1 MDTQTLKA
9 QILAVLFA
17 AGRPLALGDLSPLG
31 TEDALLRAIVALEH
45 DLSDGKSGVQ
55 LERVAGGW
63 RLVVHP
69 LHLTAVEQVL
79 RPTPPRISK
88 AALEVLALI
97 AYQQPLTRAELEAL
111 RGKSV
116 EGGARGTDRA
126 PTGAGSR
133 REGSCGTAQAIWN
146 HRPLPGNVRPG
157 KPSRPA
163 PSRRRPD
170 FAAAQLRCVHGAKP
184 GFVIMPQVG
193 EGYLL

>member
-17 AGRPLALGDLSPLG
+17 AGRPLALSDLSPLG

-88 AALEVLALI
+88 AALEVLALL

-116 EGGARGTDRA
+116 EGVLDGLLERQLVQVVGEKEAVGRPKLFGTTDRFLELFGLESLA
-126 PTGAGSR
+126 DLP
-133 REGSCGTAQAIWN
+133 
-146 HRPLPGNVRPG
+146 PL
-157 KPSRPA
+157 
-163 PSRRRPD
+163 
-170 FAAAQLRCVHGAKP
+170 
-184 GFVIMPQVG
+184 G
-193 EGYLL
+193 EGPVLLLRS

>member
-45 DLSDGKSGVQ
+45 DLSDGTSGVQ

-88 AALEVLALI
+88 AALEVLALL

-116 EGGARGTDRA
+116 EGVLDGLLERQLVQVVGEKEAVGRPKLFGTTDRFLELFGLESLA
-126 PTGAGSR
+126 DLP
-133 REGSCGTAQAIWN
+133 
-146 HRPLPGNVRPG
+146 PL
-157 KPSRPA
+157 
-163 PSRRRPD
+163 
-170 FAAAQLRCVHGAKP
+170 
-184 GFVIMPQVG
+184 G
-193 EGYLL
+193 EGPVLLLRS

>member
-17 AGRPLALGDLSPLG
+17 AGRPLALSDLSPLD
-31 TEDALLRAIVALEH
+31 TDEALTRAIVALEN
-45 DLSDGKSGVQ
+45 DLGDGKSGVQ

-88 AALEVLALI
+88 AALEVLALV

-116 EGGARGTDRA
+116 EGVLDGLLERQLVHIVGEKEAVGRPKLFGTTDRFLEMFGLESLA
-126 PTGAGSR
+126 D
-133 REGSCGTAQAIWN
+133 
-146 HRPLPGNVRPG
+146 LP
-157 KPSRPA
+157 S
-163 PSRRRPD
+163 
-170 FAAAQLRCVHGAKP
+170 
-184 GFVIMPQVG
+184 VG
-193 EGYLL
+193 EGPVLLLRS